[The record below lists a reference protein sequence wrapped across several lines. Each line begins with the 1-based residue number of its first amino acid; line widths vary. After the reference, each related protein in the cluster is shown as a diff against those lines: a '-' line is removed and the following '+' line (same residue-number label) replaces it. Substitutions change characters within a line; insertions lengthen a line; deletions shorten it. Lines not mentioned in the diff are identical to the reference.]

1 METYLRHLSEKNKKQ
16 YDYVV
21 RCGLKPGHYWLV
33 VYAKPEQDNSSSVYS
48 AYMGNLEAADT
59 IARLEMEQ
67 LRDQPPSETFKS
79 ALQIYDGSADL
90 YYVDL
95 PKNKKRLLVYFFL

>member
-1 METYLRHLSEKNKKQ
+1 METYLRHLSDKNKKQ
-16 YDYVV
+16 YDYVI
-21 RCGLKPGHYWLV
+21 RSGPKAGHYWLV
-33 VYAKPEQDNSSSVYS
+33 VYAKPERSDTSSIYS
-48 AYMGNLEAADT
+48 AYKGNLEAADT

-67 LRDQPPSETFKS
+67 LRAQPPSETFKS
-79 ALQIYDGSADL
+79 ALQIYDGCADL

>member
-1 METYLRHLSEKNKKQ
+1 MEAYLRHLSVKNNKQ

-21 RCGLKPGHYWLV
+21 RAGVKPGHYWLV
-33 VYAKPEQDNSSSVYS
+33 VHARPEQVDAGSIYS

-67 LRDQPPSETFKS
+67 LRDQPPTESFKS
-79 ALQIYDGSADL
+79 ALQVHDGMSDT

-95 PKNKKRLLVYFFL
+95 PKNKKRLLVYFFV